1 MCSPTNSSTSLACL
15 VMIISDRIP
24 READSFLM
32 ILYSSSF
39 LFLPERLL
47 IIKIYWSNLPAK
59 IIFYPAAIAKWVFL
73 QPKLITIMQWI
84 DYLGLF
90 GAFLS
95 SITFVPQVYKAWKTR
110 STGDLSYWMLFILL
124 MNVSTWLIYGIVK
137 KDLAIM
143 IANSIILALA
153 FLLLYFKISFKK

>member
-1 MCSPTNSSTSLACL
+1 
-15 VMIISDRIP
+15 
-24 READSFLM
+24 
-32 ILYSSSF
+32 
-39 LFLPERLL
+39 
-47 IIKIYWSNLPAK
+47 
-59 IIFYPAAIAKWVFL
+59 
-73 QPKLITIMQWI
+73 MQWI

-153 FLLLYFKISFKK
+153 LVLLYFKISFKK

>member
-1 MCSPTNSSTSLACL
+1 
-15 VMIISDRIP
+15 
-24 READSFLM
+24 
-32 ILYSSSF
+32 
-39 LFLPERLL
+39 
-47 IIKIYWSNLPAK
+47 
-59 IIFYPAAIAKWVFL
+59 
-73 QPKLITIMQWI
+73 MQWI

-137 KDLAIM
+137 NDFAIM

-153 FLLLYFKISFKK
+153 LVLLYFKISFKK